1 MREGSLYVRYFKRV
15 FDAIAAGLGLL
26 FLFPVFII
34 IAVLIKIEDGG
45 SVFFRQERVGQNW
58 KTFRIYKFRTM
69 VENAEKL
76 GAQVTTGDD
85 PRITRIG
92 RFLRKYKLDELP
104 QLINVVKGEMSLVG
118 PRPEVPRYAKLF
130 KQDYDE
136 ILKVKPGITDFASIE
151 YKDENELLRGVSDPE
166 KVYVNKILPE
176 KIRYYKKYIEKIS
189 FLTDFALIIRTLWR
203 IVK

>member
-15 FDAIAAGLGLL
+15 FDTIAAGLGLL
-26 FLFPVFII
+26 FLFPVFIV
-34 IAVLIKIEDGG
+34 IAVLIKIEDRG